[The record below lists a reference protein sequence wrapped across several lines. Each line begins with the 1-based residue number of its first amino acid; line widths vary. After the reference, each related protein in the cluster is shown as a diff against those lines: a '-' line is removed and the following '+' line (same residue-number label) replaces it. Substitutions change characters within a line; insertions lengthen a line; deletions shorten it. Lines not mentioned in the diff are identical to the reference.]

1 MTAYA
6 RLLRR
11 RGATPV
17 LLLSLLARLPV
28 AMVPLGLVLLIRA
41 ERGSFAAAGLVA
53 GAFAVGTAAGSP
65 VWGRAMD
72 ARGQS
77 TLLAAGSVIGAVLV
91 AALALLPGTAAPL
104 ALLTVVA
111 LLAGAAMPPVTPA
124 ARVAWRALLA
134 DGDGD
139 GDRDGDGDGDGESNG
154 GDLRTALALDAA
166 AVEVLFVGGPVLVG
180 LALAHSGAAAPVLLA
195 AVLQAVGGIGYA
207 ATAAARSVRPVA
219 AERENGTGRLRLD
232 GLAGPLA
239 VGTALAVAF
248 GITDTALAATAQ
260 EILHNPSRV
269 GLLFTAT
276 AGGSALGGVLYGTR
290 HLPAAAERRALPVL
304 LGTVTAGLLAVPFG
318 LQAGVPLWAVLVLLL
333 LTGLCI
339 APSLIIVMAEIDRAA
354 PPGRTSEAQAWLTTA
369 TLVGASAGTPIGG
382 VVVDLLGVPGGY
394 IAGALGAG
402 AACALGWYAGWRGKR
417 WA

>member
-28 AMVPLGLVLLIRA
+28 AMVPLGLVLLVRA

-65 VWGRAMD
+65 AWGRAMD

-77 TLLAAGSVIGAVLV
+77 ALLATGSILGAVLV
-91 AALALLPGTAAPL
+91 ATLALLPGTAVPL
-104 ALLTVVA
+104 ALLTVAA
-111 LLAGAAMPPVTPA
+111 LLAGGALPPVTPA
-124 ARVAWRALLA
+124 ARTAWRALL
-134 DGDGD
+134 
-139 GDRDGDGDGDGESNG
+139 GES

-180 LALAHSGAAAPVLLA
+180 VALAHSGAAAPVLLA
-195 AVLQAVGGIGYA
+195 ALLQAVGGVGYA
-207 ATAAARSVRPVA
+207 ATSAARSVRPAAVA
-219 AERENGTGRLRLD
+219 RDRGAGRLRLD

-260 EILHNPSRV
+260 EVLHDASRV
-269 GLLFTAT
+269 GLLFTAI
-276 AGGSALGGVLYGTR
+276 AGGSALGGILYGTR
-290 HLPAAAERRALPVL
+290 HLPAATERRALPVL

-318 LQAGVPLWAVLVLLL
+318 LRVGAPLPAVLVLLL

-354 PPGRTSEAQAWLTTA
+354 APGRTSEAQAWLTTA
-369 TLVGASAGTPIGG
+369 TLVGASAGTPVGG
-382 VVVDLLGVPGGY
+382 LVVDVFGVPGGY
-394 IAGALGAG
+394 VAGALAAG
-402 AACALGWYAGWRGKR
+402 AACVLGWYAGWRGKR